1 MKTKKLIIG
10 LTILFLG
17 LNLLHAKDVYVS
29 SSEEL
34 SNACNNA
41 TSGDVIY
48 IGSGTYYGPF
58 VINSK
63 SDVTLTSYNGDVI
76 IEGAGSI
83 VLIEIYNSSNITI
96 NNLVLRNNIGNSSE
110 GIKIHGFGDG
120 YKITNC
126 EIYNIGW
133 TSSKSTMPT
142 SSNSAHAIVI
152 VGSETESLKNIF
164 IGGNYVHDCI
174 TGYSESITLVGNV
187 EYFLIEGNTLKNNT
201 NIGIVA
207 AGNYAW
213 TGAPE
218 SVNVARSGIIRKNVV
233 SNYAGPED
241 LDAAGGIYSDGGC
254 YITVENNTISNYKV
268 GISIGCE
275 NPNRNVYG
283 NVVRNNLVYNCAFSG
298 LYVGSNTTS
307 MVYNTQVHNNTF
319 YKCGTGKYDNGQIAL
334 LNNSG
339 SIIKNNILYSADW
352 KYAMVQQVGTNTT
365 ELTESYNLFWRD
377 NGNTDYLYY
386 NISEGS
392 NAILANPLFVD
403 VSTSDFHISGNSPA
417 VDAGDPNFTIEDS
430 KQEDLDGNSRIIN
443 NRIDIGSY
451 EVFKI
456 IIDGSVSDWNNL
468 PAAGT
473 NNGTELKVYSNDSA
487 IFLAT
492 IGTLNDSYQ
501 FFIDTDNN
509 ALTGYTDNSWT
520 DSGAEILIENGSLY
534 YHNGNG
540 WDWTF
545 KEALEASKGS
555 GLIELKILFSSLTN
569 LADTINLGYKDLQSW
584 TVKNI
589 IPVSG
594 SNMVSH
600 KISTSENAPKESI
613 HISLTAKNKT
623 DLDFFPNPVKN
634 FLNISSNNICKEV
647 LIFDLSGQ
655 EVARNQ
661 INSHNH
667 VLNLMELSDGLY
679 LCNVRLDDNTVISRK
694 IVIQK

>member
-1 MKTKKLIIG
+1 MKIQKLLIG
-10 LTILFLG
+10 LLFLFQS

-29 SSEEL
+29 SSDEL
-34 SNACNNA
+34 INACNNA

-48 IGSGTYYGPF
+48 IASGTYNGPF

-63 SDVTLTSYNGDVI
+63 SDITLTSYNGDVI
-76 IEGAGSI
+76 IEGSGSI

-96 NNLVLRNNIGNSSE
+96 NNLVLRNNLGDSSE
-110 GIKIHGFGDG
+110 GIKIHGSGDG
-120 YKITNC
+120 FNITNC
-126 EIYNIGW
+126 EFYNIGW
-133 TSSKSTMPT
+133 NSSKATMPT

-152 VGSETESLKNIF
+152 VGSESESLKNIF
-164 IGGNYVHDCI
+164 IGGNYIHDCI
-174 TGYSESITLVGNV
+174 TGYSESLTLVGNV
-187 EYFLIEGNTLKNNT
+187 EYFLIEGNKLENNT

-207 AGNYAW
+207 AGNYSW
-213 TGAPE
+213 TGAPD
-218 SVNVARSGIIRKNVV
+218 SVNFARSGIIRKNVV
-233 SNYAGPED
+233 SSYAGPEE

-254 YITVENNTISNYKV
+254 YITIENNMIFNYKV

-275 NPNRNVYG
+275 NANKNVYG
-283 NVVRNNLVYNCAFSG
+283 NIVRNNLVYSCDLSG
-298 LYVGSNTTS
+298 LFVGSNTTS
-307 MVYNTQVHNNTF
+307 MVYNTEVNNNTF

-334 LNNSG
+334 QNNSG
-339 SIIKNNILYSADW
+339 TMIKNNILYPENW
-352 KYAMVQQVGTNTT
+352 RYAIVQMGGSNSTDLV
-365 ELTESYNLFWRD
+365 ESYNLYWRE
-377 NGNTDYLYY
+377 NSNTDNLFY
-386 NISEGS
+386 NVNVGN
-392 NAILANPLFVD
+392 NAVLADPLFVD
-403 VSTSDFHISGNSPA
+403 VSASDFHISGNSPA
-417 VDAGDPNFTIEDS
+417 IDAGDPNFTLEDS

-487 IFLAT
+487 IFLAG
-492 IGTLNDSYQ
+492 IGTLKDSYQ

-509 ALTGYTDNSWT
+509 ALTGYTDNSWS

-555 GLIELKILFSSLTN
+555 GLIELKILLSSLTN

-594 SNMVSH
+594 SKMASH
-600 KISTSENAPKESI
+600 KIRTSENAPKESI
-613 HISLTAKNKT
+613 HISLIAKNKI
-623 DLDFFPNPVKN
+623 DFDFFPNPVKN

-647 LIFDLSGQ
+647 LVFDLSGQ

-661 INSHNH
+661 INGHNH
-667 VLNLMELSDGLY
+667 VLNLMDLSEGLY